1 MIKMFTR
8 SLKRTSKLEDVNPR
22 TIGCDKK
29 MRQENEKVFN
39 RLSCRAGVLCRQKD
53 TSALGDKTL
62 SQLRQEKCDTTSD

>member
-1 MIKMFTR
+1 MVTKKTA
-8 SLKRTSKLEDVNPR
+8 KLNVYPK

-29 MRQENEKVFN
+29 MRQENEKVFIC
-39 RLSCRAGVLCRQKD
+39 LSCRTDAPCREEH

>member
-39 RLSCRAGVLCRQKD
+39 RLSCRAGVLCHQNH
-53 TSALGDKTL
+53 TSALGDKNL